1 MNKNDIENSLKN
13 KWNRIYFRTKIILFR
28 VLRIGGVS
36 AAYPPVCAFLGAY
49 KEPREWGQKNSAK
62 SCAYEGGYILP
73 EIKKDTEQILTDK
86 NIAKEFRKI
95 KKMFLGIEDESK
107 KELVF
112 KIIEEVAFQKVAMKA
127 ARQEMIEKGL
137 QTETKNASQK
147 FIKENPAVATYDR
160 YARSYTS
167 NMKQLIELL
176 PPKEKKTVSKL
187 AALRDED

>member
-1 MNKNDIENSLKN
+1 MQ
-13 KWNRIYFRTKIILFR
+13 KIRSISPRYALFR
-28 VLRIGGVS
+28 
-36 AAYPPVCAFLGAY
+36 APT
-49 KEPREWGQKNSAK
+49 KNRGSDFKKTLQSRARMK
-62 SCAYEGGYILP
+62 GGYILP

-86 NIAKEFRKI
+86 NIGKEFRKI
-95 KKMFLGIEDESK
+95 KKMFAGIEDENK